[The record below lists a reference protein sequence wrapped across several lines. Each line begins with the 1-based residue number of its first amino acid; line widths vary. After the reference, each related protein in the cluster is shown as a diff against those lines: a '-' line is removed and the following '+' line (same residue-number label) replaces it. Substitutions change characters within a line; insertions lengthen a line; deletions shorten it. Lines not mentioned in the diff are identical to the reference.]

1 MKNEEELQR
10 SVEQGNVNN
19 DIDSKAY
26 EVVFDALKQEPNYT
40 LKSGFAD
47 RVMELAARQS
57 SGSASTEFIW
67 LGVGVFLL
75 IVAMIVVMTKIT
87 MPTDFGFLSAMSSY
101 AGLFVFGIL
110 FIALLHF
117 IDRRF
122 IQQRRT
128 A

>member
-1 MKNEEELQR
+1 MKNEDELQR
-10 SVEQGNVNN
+10 SVEQGNANM

-40 LKSGFAD
+40 LKSDFAD
-47 RVMELAARQS
+47 RVMELASRQA

-75 IVAMIVVMTKIT
+75 VVALIVAMTQIT
-87 MPTDFGFLSAMSSY
+87 MPQDFGFLSTMSSY
-101 AGLFVFGIL
+101 SGLFVFGIL
-110 FIALLHF
+110 FIGFLHF